1 MTWPTPIL
9 DDGKIVLRP
18 MTAADAPAVA
28 ATCGAGEQGCW
39 SERRP
44 PYGEAE
50 AAMILLEWEHGRQ
63 AGERLALAIVAAR
76 PSAEVAE
83 AHRGFL
89 GSLVAMLG
97 SPERPHDAAVT
108 DTLELAYWLR
118 PAARGRGT
126 APRAVGLFATWAFA
140 ELGVQ
145 RLWIE
150 ADPANA
156 PSRRVAEKA
165 GFAFTGVLP
174 GHCRRDGRPADCAV
188 YERSSLRRERSPA

>member
-9 DDGKIVLRP
+9 DDGEIVLRP

-63 AGERLALAIVAAR
+63 AGGRLALAIVVAR
-76 PSAEVAE
+76 SSVEVGGP
-83 AHRGFL
+83 HRGFL

-97 SPERPHDAAVT
+97 SPERPHDAAVR

-126 APRAVGLFATWAFA
+126 APRAVGLFATWVFN

-145 RLWIE
+145 LLWIE
-150 ADPANA
+150 TDPANT

-165 GFAFTGVLP
+165 GFAFTGVLA
-174 GHCRRDGRPADCAV
+174 GHCRRGGRPADCAI
-188 YERSSLRRERSPA
+188 YELSSPRLEQSPA